1 MALKILPKKPEI
13 IPQKSISD
21 MIPESINSTIDTSPY
36 RPYTFP
42 KNLNFTEILN
52 FDNSNFYDET
62 EESRLLRYKNVCQ
75 FMSNNNL
82 LIRNLQNAS
91 FLEKMEY
98 LTNDVNLIHQ
108 IRPLEDK
115 IHENFADKKRIIMC
129 AAPKTGTTNW
139 NIMGVAL
146 MRNVTIQKVANG
158 MKNPKFNFN
167 LMYKI
172 LNRYE
177 YILQRKRYKGDWTMF
192 F

>member
-1 MALKILPKKPEI
+1 
-13 IPQKSISD
+13 